1 MACDP
6 LDLTCKAAEL
16 AKSALGGAIEDM
28 ATAVS
33 EAVGKVLAS
42 LGTMWVNVGTPNLT
56 GGGSSSAVGTP
67 PGVAGLS
74 TVLGYV
80 TWVALALMIVSLFI
94 LGAQWAIR
102 MRRGDGGGVG
112 KLGVILGATV
122 LVSAAAALVS
132 AVLPSSPR
140 GGSSTVAFL
149 QGSLWWYVGAAAV
162 LSVIVGATRMAWEQR
177 AEPGRDL
184 LKSLFTL
191 IVVAGASVT
200 VIGLLVTAADAF
212 AVWILNNATSCDVTD
227 DACFSRNI
235 ITLLNMAA
243 LAPAGSLL
251 VIILGLVAILA
262 SAVQILLMVARG
274 GMLVILTGIL
284 PLAASATNT
293 EMGKAWFKK
302 ALGWLIAFI
311 LYKPAAAIVY
321 ATAFKLVGT
330 DVFQDDGTG
339 VISVLTGLMLMLVA
353 LFAMPALMR
362 FVTPLVAATSSGGGG
377 LAAAG
382 AAGGLVML
390 PTGAAAL
397 GRLSAGHSST
407 ASSGQVGPTGN
418 TGGPGGTGNTGASGS
433 DGSVGSTGT
442 SGPPPPPPGGS
453 AAVGV
458 ASRGGGAA
466 AAGGAAGAGAATGST
481 AAAGAAA
488 GPGVAGGVALGAA
501 QAVGRAASG
510 TARSVGAEAT
520 GEGDGPSGSR

>member
-1 MACDP
+1 MPDCAWYDAGCN
-6 LDLTCKAAEL
+6 LSSWVNSTVGE
-16 AKSALGGAIEDM
+16 AIENM

-33 EAVGKVLAS
+33 EAVGKMLAS

-56 GGGSSSAVGTP
+56 GGSTSAKTGTP
-67 PGVAGLS
+67 PGVAGLE

-80 TWVALALMIVSLFI
+80 TWVSLALMIVSLFI

-102 MRRGDGGGVG
+102 ARRGDGGGVG

-122 LVSAAAALVS
+122 LVSAAAALVA
-132 AVLPSSPR
+132 AVLPKSTP
-140 GGSSTVAFL
+140 GGSATVAFL

-162 LSVIVGATRMAWEQR
+162 LSVIVGAARMAWEQR

-200 VIGLLVTAADAF
+200 VIGMLVVAADAF

-227 DACFSRNI
+227 EACFSRNI
-235 ITLLNMAA
+235 INLLSMAA

-330 DVFQDDGTG
+330 DVFHDDGSG

-397 GRLSAGHSST
+397 GRMSAGHST
-407 ASSGQVGPTGN
+407 SSGPATAGPTGN
-418 TGGPGGTGNTGASGS
+418 TGSQGNTPQGS
-433 DGSVGSTGT
+433 PGTAGTSPPSVGTT
-442 SGPPPPPPGGS
+442 P
-453 AAVGV
+453 V
-458 ASRGGGAA
+458 GGAA
-466 AAGGAAGAGAATGST
+466 AGGTAARAGAATGST
-481 AAAGAAA
+481 AAAGAVA
-488 GPGVAGGVALGAA
+488 GPAGVAGGVALGAA

-510 TARSVGAEAT
+510 TARSVGSEVT

>member
-1 MACDP
+1 MA
-6 LDLTCKAAEL
+6 A
-16 AKSALGGAIEDM
+16 
-28 ATAVS
+28 AVS
-33 EAVGKVLAS
+33 EAVGKLLAS

-56 GGGSSSAVGTP
+56 GGGSSSTVGTP

-80 TWVALALMIVSLFI
+80 TWVALALMVVSLFI

-132 AVLPSSPR
+132 AVLPSSPA

-162 LSVIVGATRMAWEQR
+162 VSVIVGATRMAWEQR

-212 AVWILNNATSCDVTD
+212 AVWILNNATSCDVTAAD
-227 DACFSRNI
+227 CFSRNI
-235 ITLLNMAA
+235 TALLSIAA
-243 LAPAGSLL
+243 LGQGSLL

-293 EMGKAWFKK
+293 EMGKTWFKK

-330 DVFQDDGTG
+330 NVFQDDGSG

-397 GRLSAGHSST
+397 GRLAAGHSSS
-407 ASSGQVGPTGN
+407 ASSGHSGPTGN
-418 TGGPGGTGNTGASGS
+418 TGIPGGTGNTGASGA
-433 DGSVGSTGT
+433 DGSTGN
-442 SGPPPPPPGGS
+442 SGTPGPQPPPGGT
-453 AAVGV
+453 AAGGV
-458 ASRGGGAA
+458 ASHGGGAA
-466 AAGGAAGAGAATGST
+466 AGSGAAGAGAATGST
-481 AAAGAAA
+481 AAAGAVA
-488 GPGVAGGVALGAA
+488 GPAGVAGGVALGAA

-510 TARSVGAEAT
+510 TARSVGAEVT

>member
-1 MACDP
+1 MACDV
-6 LDLTCKAAEL
+6 LDFACKAEEL
-16 AKSALGGAIEDM
+16 AKSAIGGAIEDM

-56 GGGSSSAVGTP
+56 GGGPSSAVGTP

-293 EMGKAWFKK
+293 EMGKSWFKK

-353 LFAMPALMR
+353 LFALPALMR

-418 TGGPGGTGNTGASGS
+418 TGGTGNTGASGS

-466 AAGGAAGAGAATGST
+466 AGGGAAGAGAATGST

-488 GPGVAGGVALGAA
+488 GPAGVAGGVALGAA

-510 TARSVGAEAT
+510 TARSVGAEMT